1 MKSVSKY
8 LLAALLAA
16 GAATLLFADTFVMKD
31 GRRIEGKVARET
43 GDSYFVTT
51 GVGEVELK
59 KADVTER
66 IAGKTPRDLYDE
78 QWAKAKTGADFAS
91 LGTWAT
97 DQKLKT
103 LAQKAWKRALELE
116 PQNEVANKGV
126 GNVLYKGAWMTPA
139 ERDKRAAGDE
149 EAEMLAKGLVRY
161 QDRWV
166 TPDEK
171 SKLEQGLVLFEGKWM
186 TVPEAKRKQ
195 GLEEFEGAW
204 MPKAEALA
212 RGDVAAVAKIV
223 GHPLK
228 IAVNAEAAI
237 AGDYDVPVLEQCA
250 HGVEAGR
257 AWFDHAYKVEPGLA
271 LLGNRLAEFYLWNR
285 DNAPYVNTV
294 DHFASLTPTVGP
306 SWAEAVKQTHGF
318 FWVDPYAVSSA
329 RVWNRPDEDLL
340 GHCIHHWGHMMVER
354 LGYDGRLLPP
364 WYDEGVASVTEYRV
378 YAHNAVFCR
387 AQHGPKTE
395 GGTSA
400 PKVETLSPFEAST
413 FRNGKWLPTLKDAL
427 GKNQIPSFDKLSD
440 REFSE
445 LDLVDIASSM
455 GIVSWLESRGPDA
468 LAKFQ
473 AELRR
478 TQPKAPDRI
487 LQPRLDRL
495 KVYDQ
500 AFKLAT
506 GVSGWKEA
514 DATWRTWMQTQ

>member
-1 MKSVSKY
+1 
-8 LLAALLAA
+8 
-16 GAATLLFADTFVMKD
+16 
-31 GRRIEGKVARET
+31 
-43 GDSYFVTT
+43 
-51 GVGEVELK
+51 
-59 KADVTER
+59 
-66 IAGKTPRDLYDE
+66 
-78 QWAKAKTGADFAS
+78 
-91 LGTWAT
+91 
-97 DQKLKT
+97 
-103 LAQKAWKRALELE
+103 
-116 PQNEVANKGV
+116 
-126 GNVLYKGAWMTPA
+126 
-139 ERDKRAAGDE
+139 
-149 EAEMLAKGLVRY
+149 LVRY

-237 AGDYDVPVLEQCA
+237 AGDYDVPVLEKCGQ
-250 HGVEAGR
+250 GVIAGR

-294 DHFASLTPTVGP
+294 DHFASLTPTVGA

-364 WYDEGVASVTEYRV
+364 WYDEGVASVTEFRV

-387 AQHGPKTE
+387 AQHSPTTP

-400 PKVETLSPFEAST
+400 PKVETMSPFEAST
-413 FRNGKWLPTLKDAL
+413 FRNGQWLPTLKQAL
-427 GKNQIPSFDKLSD
+427 GKNQIPSFDKLSE

-468 LAKFQ
+468 LSKFQ

-506 GVSGWKEA
+506 GLSGWKES
-514 DATWRTWMQTQ
+514 DAAWRAWVQTQ